1 MTGFGYY
8 EFQDDVSYALI
19 DLKAYNNRYLDIQ
32 VSVPPH
38 MSALEP
44 RLREYL
50 SSRINRGRVEIY
62 LKLITEE
69 QIDLLVD
76 KESARSFTAV
86 LQQLIDEVG
95 INDQVKLSHLLR
107 MEGIF
112 KPKRKS
118 DVDEYW
124 QAVLPHLEMA
134 FAEFERSRISE
145 GEKIEKDILEQLD
158 RIEAGIRV
166 IDKNREGL
174 KESIVNGLRERFE
187 ELLGEGVDENRVY
200 SEAALLLMK
209 FDVNE
214 EVMRLGAHVKEFHD
228 TLKSPAGAGSV
239 RADSAGAG
247 SAAANAPE
255 AGPTAGIGKKLDF
268 ICQELNRE
276 INTIGSKS
284 TQLEIHTTVIAV
296 KEAIERIR
304 EQLRNVE

>member
-1 MTGFGYY
+1 MTGFGYH

-19 DLKAYNNRYLDIQ
+19 DLKSYNNRYLDIQ
-32 VSVPPH
+32 VSLPPH
-38 MSALEP
+38 MSAIEP
-44 RLREYL
+44 RLRDYL
-50 SSRINRGRVEIY
+50 SSRINRGRVEVY

-86 LQQLIDEVG
+86 LQQLISEVG

-107 MEGIF
+107 MEGIL
-112 KPKRKS
+112 KPRRKI
-118 DVDEYW
+118 DVDESW
-124 QAVLPHLEMA
+124 QAILPHLETA
-134 FAEFERSRISE
+134 FAEFERSRINE
-145 GEKIEKDILEQLD
+145 GDKIEKDILEQLD
-158 RIEAGIRV
+158 RIDKGILV

-174 KESIVNGLRERFE
+174 KDSIVNGLRERFE
-187 ELLGEGVDENRVY
+187 ELLGEGVDENRIY
-200 SEAALLLMK
+200 SESALMLMK

-214 EVMRLGAHVKEFHD
+214 EVMRLGAHVKAFRD
-228 TLKSPAGAGSV
+228 TLKSST
-239 RADSAGAG
+239 
-247 SAAANAPE
+247 ANGPPE
-255 AGPTAGIGKKLDF
+255 AVPAAGIGKKLDF

-284 TQLEIHTTVIAV
+284 TQLEIHSTVISV